1 MIGRRS
7 LFTAAGAASAAVSSF
22 FAGRAAEAKEKIK
35 KVAGDVEFRGAD
47 GRMERLGSLDL
58 ESQMDFTAG
67 FREFNNKNISRAAG
81 MRFQQLLKE
90 KGMDPKAP
98 VTFEQMHALAE
109 NDQLIGMSAKT
120 WLANQQV
127 TWKSLQ
133 DYFHAN
139 ADMYLAEMEAADKDG
154 PGSLTLDASIEIPD
168 YAKHEIHIQPG
179 GYVGDPFAGHMY
191 HYGTNSFYIGAIG
204 HNEQDQIHK
213 LTANNIPMPADGK
226 VKRILEVGCGLGQMG
241 CALKERFPDAEV
253 WSTDIGAPM
262 VRYGH
267 MRARDLGIGVNFA
280 QGLAEKTGFPDG
292 HFDMTVSYI
301 MHHELPQPATRA
313 VIEEAYRVTRSG
325 GVYYPVDFNSGGNV
339 GPAYGM
345 FRRWWDHRWNNEVW
359 SREYHGLNFTAEIA
373 QRGFTLNDKTP
384 AALPG
389 FGARH
394 FVRNA

>member
-1 MIGRRS
+1 MIGRRN
-7 LFTAAGAASAAVSSF
+7 LFTATGAAATGLMTF
-22 FAGRAAEAKEKIK
+22 MAGRAAEAKEKVK
-35 KVAGDVEFRGAD
+35 KAAGDVELRGAD
-47 GRMERLGSLDL
+47 GRMERLATLDL

-67 FREFNNKNISRAAG
+67 FREFQSKGISRSAAA
-81 MRFQQLLKE
+81 RFQQLMTE
-90 KGMDPKAP
+90 KGMDPKAI
-98 VTFEQMHALAE
+98 VTFEQMHEIASG
-109 NDQLIGMSAKT
+109 DHIIGMSAKT

-139 ADMYLAEMEAADKDG
+139 ADMYLAEMEAADKSG
-154 PGSLTLDASIEIPD
+154 PGSLVMDANLEIPD
-168 YAKHEIHIQPG
+168 YTKHEIHIQPG

-204 HNEQDQIHK
+204 HNEQDQIHIG
-213 LTANNIPMPADGK
+213 TAKGIPAPADGK
-226 VKRILEVGCGLGQMG
+226 VKRILEVGCGLGQTAV
-241 CALKERFPDAEV
+241 ALKERFPDAEV
-253 WSTDIGAPM
+253 WATDIGAPM

-267 MRARDLGIGVNFA
+267 MRARDLGVAVNFA

-301 MHHELPQPATRA
+301 MHHELPQVATRA
-313 VIEEAYRVTRSG
+313 VIEEAHRVTRPG
-325 GVYYPVDFNSGGNV
+325 GVYYPVDFNSGGNT

-359 SREYHGLNFTAEIA
+359 SREYHGLNFTDEIA
-373 QRGFTLNDKTP
+373 QRGFQHIKETP
-384 AALPG
+384 AALRG

-394 FVRNA
+394 FVRV

>member
-1 MIGRRS
+1 MIGRRN
-7 LFTAAGAASAAVSSF
+7 LFTATGAAATGLMTF
-22 FAGRAAEAKEKIK
+22 LAGRSAEAKEKVK
-35 KVAGDVEFRGAD
+35 KVAGDVELRGAD
-47 GRMERLGSLDL
+47 GRMERLATLDL

-67 FREFNNKNISRAAG
+67 FREFQNKGISSAAAL
-81 MRFQQLLKE
+81 RFQQLLKE

-98 VTFEQMHALAE
+98 VTFEQMHELAAG
-109 NDQLIGMSAKT
+109 DQIIGMSAKT

-127 TWKSLQ
+127 TWRSLQ
-133 DYFHAN
+133 DYFYAN

-154 PGSLTLDASIEIPD
+154 PGSLVLDANLVIPD
-168 YAKHEIHIQPG
+168 YTKHEIHIQPG

-213 LTANNIPMPADGK
+213 GTAAGIPAPADGK
-226 VKRILEVGCGLGQMG
+226 VKRILEVGCGLGQTAV
-241 CALKERFPDAEV
+241 ALKERFPDAEV
-253 WSTDIGAPM
+253 WATDVGAPM

-267 MRARDLGIGVNFA
+267 MRARDLGVAVNFG

-292 HFDMTVSYI
+292 YFDMTVSYI
-301 MHHELPQPATRA
+301 IHHELPQTATRA
-313 VIEEAYRVTRSG
+313 VIEEAHRVTRAG

-345 FRRWWDHRWNNEVW
+345 FRRWWDHRWNHEVW
-359 SREYHGLNFTAEIA
+359 SREYHSLNFSEEIA
-373 QRGFTLNDKTP
+373 QRGFQHIKETP
-384 AALPG
+384 AALRG

-394 FVRNA
+394 FVRV

>member
-1 MIGRRS
+1 MIGRRN
-7 LFTAAGAASAAVSSF
+7 LFTASGAAAAAVSSF
-22 FAGRAAEAKEKIK
+22 LAGRAAEAKEKVK
-35 KVAGDVEFRGAD
+35 KVAGDVELRGAD
-47 GRMERLGSLDL
+47 GRMERLATLDL

-67 FREFNNKNISRAAG
+67 FREFQNKGISRAAG
-81 MRFQQLLKE
+81 MRFQQLMTE

-98 VTFEQMHALAE
+98 VTFEQMHELAGG
-109 NDQLIGMSAKT
+109 DQLIGMSAKT

-127 TWKSLQ
+127 TWRSLQ

-139 ADMYLAEMEAADKDG
+139 ADMYLAEMEAADKSG
-154 PGSLTLDASIEIPD
+154 PGSLVLDANLVIPD
-168 YAKHEIHIQPG
+168 YTKHEIHIQPG

-213 LTANNIPMPADGK
+213 GTANGIPAPADGK
-226 VKRILEVGCGLGQMG
+226 VKRILEVGCGLGQTAV
-241 CALKERFPDAEV
+241 ALKERFPDAEV
-253 WSTDIGAPM
+253 WATDVGAPM

-267 MRARDLGIGVNFA
+267 MRARDLGVAVNFG

-301 MHHELPQPATRA
+301 IHHELPQFATRA
-313 VIEEAYRVTRSG
+313 VIEEAHRVTRPG
-325 GVYYPVDFNSGGNV
+325 GVYYPVDFNSGGNT

-345 FRRWWDHRWNNEVW
+345 FRRWWDHRWNHEVW
-359 SREYHGLNFTAEIA
+359 SREYHGLNFSEEIA
-373 QRGFTLNDKTP
+373 QRGFQHIKETP
-384 AALPG
+384 AALRG

-394 FVRNA
+394 FVRV